1 MAEVILVT
9 GGCRSGKS
17 AFAER
22 LVREAHPARRFYI
35 ATCPVLDAE
44 MRERVRLHQARRAAD
59 HWTTIEE
66 QTDLVS
72 ALKRCGSGVV
82 LVDCLTLWISN
93 LMYAAEQKNIAFTED
108 EMRLECERFQ
118 RACTSFEG
126 TIVLVINEVGSG
138 IVPENAMAREY
149 RDIAGWVNQQVADAA
164 DSVFYC
170 VAGQAVDMKKL
181 AFKFEEE

>member
-22 LVREAHPARRFYI
+22 LVREAEPEKRFYL

-44 MRERVRLHQARRAAD
+44 LENRVRLHRERRAAD

-66 QTDLVS
+66 QTDLVA
-72 ALKRCGSGVV
+72 ALERCGSGAV

-93 LMYAAEQKNIAFTED
+93 LMYAAEQKNLVFSED
-108 EMRLECERFQ
+108 DMRAECGRLQ
-118 RACTSFEG
+118 RACLSFDG
-126 TIVLVINEVGSG
+126 TIVLVMNEVGLG
-138 IVPENAMAREY
+138 IVPENEVARRFRDCSGRCGQMMASF
-149 RDIAGWVNQQVADAA
+149 ANQVYLT
-164 DSVFYC
+164 VC
-170 VAGQAVDMKKL
+170 GIPMKLKG
-181 AFKFEEE
+181 

>member
-138 IVPENAMAREY
+138 IVPENEVARRFRDCSGRCGQMMASF
-149 RDIAGWVNQQVADAA
+149 ADR
-164 DSVFYC
+164 VYLTVC
-170 VAGQAVDMKKL
+170 GIPMTLKG
-181 AFKFEEE
+181 

>member
-59 HWTTIEE
+59 QWTTIEE

-138 IVPENAMAREY
+138 IVPENEVARRFRDCSGCCGQMMASF
-149 RDIAGWVNQQVADAA
+149 ADR
-164 DSVFYC
+164 VYLTVC
-170 VAGQAVDMKKL
+170 GIPMKLKG
-181 AFKFEEE
+181 

>member
-59 HWTTIEE
+59 QWTTIEE

-72 ALKRCGSGVV
+72 ALKRC
-82 LVDCLTLWISN
+82 
-93 LMYAAEQKNIAFTED
+93 ENIAFTED

-138 IVPENAMAREY
+138 IVPENEAARRFRDCSGRCGQMMASF
-149 RDIAGWVNQQVADAA
+149 ADR
-164 DSVFYC
+164 VYLTVC
-170 VAGQAVDMKKL
+170 GIPMKLKG
-181 AFKFEEE
+181 

>member
-1 MAEVILVT
+1 MAKVILVT

-59 HWTTIEE
+59 QWTTIEE

-138 IVPENAMAREY
+138 IVPENEAARRFRDCSGRCGQMMASF
-149 RDIAGWVNQQVADAA
+149 ADR
-164 DSVFYC
+164 VYLTVC
-170 VAGQAVDMKKL
+170 GIPMKLKG
-181 AFKFEEE
+181 